1 MVPDVLVVVVV
12 LLLLLPSHSCSRR
25 SRASSA
31 AVVRTS
37 LPWLVSRHPS
47 RSDRSH
53 PPRPLT
59 RRRNRI
65 RSRFRVSLWSLSSA
79 VLPVFYL
86 KKSAKKARF
95 WMRELSTTQTIQT
108 TRERDRARAHC
119 ITERGERDN
128 RKNPIPIYII
138 RRGRETEKRTRTPP
152 PPPKD
157 ANRPKNP
164 PPPLLAG
171 ELSAM

>member
-12 LLLLLPSHSCSRR
+12 LLLLLLPSHSCSRR

-95 WMRELSTTQTIQT
+95 WMRELSTTTIQT
-108 TRERDRARAHC
+108 TRERERARAHF
-119 ITERGERDN
+119 ITERRERQSKKSN
-128 RKNPIPIYII
+128 SYIHF

-164 PPPLLAG
+164 PLLAG